1 MVKIDQ
7 KAIKIGNEMSGKTSS
22 IYIYKDMDCIRIL
35 RQKCRLNKINIYCLI
50 QYYVESCNI
59 TK

>member
-7 KAIKIGNEMSGKTSS
+7 KAIKIGNEMSGKTYS
-22 IYIYKDMDCIRIL
+22 IYICNDMDCIRIL
-35 RQKCRLNKINIYCLI
+35 RQKCRLNKRNMYLL
-50 QYYVESCNI
+50 QYHVESCNI

>member
-7 KAIKIGNEMSGKTSS
+7 KAIKVGNEMSGKTYS

-50 QYYVESCNI
+50 
-59 TK
+59 